1 MSKQATK
8 LRKPTLL
15 IILDG
20 FGLNPDPENNAVVE
34 ADTPNFDR
42 YFSQYPMTRLQAS
55 GRGVGLP
62 EGQMGNSEVG
72 HMTIGSGMIV
82 KQDLVRIDDA
92 IEDGSFYQNPALL
105 QAIERAKA
113 AKRPLHLAGLVSDG
127 GVHSHITHL
136 EALIRLCHQHLVV
149 AQLHMITD
157 GRDTAP
163 QAAVTY
169 VDRLE
174 ALLDACGGRIG
185 TVCGR
190 YYAMDRDQ
198 RWQRVAKAWE
208 AMVRG
213 KGNQMNSSAE
223 AIQQSYKEAVTD
235 EFIKPTVLPG
245 LQPVQSGDEI
255 VFFNFRNDRTRQIAA
270 AFAIA
275 SFDDFDRGEDYKP
288 VNITCMTH
296 YDSKLNAPV
305 VFAPDRPQVTLAS
318 VVSSAGLRQLHCAET
333 EKYPHVTFFFN
344 GGREACFPGEDRRL
358 IDSPRVSTYDMQP
371 EMSAA
376 QVADTMIDALR
387 SRQYDFLVVNF
398 ANGDMVGH
406 TAVREAILQAVKVL
420 DYEVGRVLETAESLG
435 YSVILTADH
444 GNCDEMVDPKTGEPQ
459 TQHSQ
464 HPVPCLVIDDETSML
479 SRSDN
484 LSAIAPTVLQLMGLA
499 KPQDMTGSAL
509 ICDEWAKSGKGQGLF
524 E

>member
-1 MSKQATK
+1 MPKQTTE
-8 LRKPTLL
+8 LRKPALL

-42 YFSQYPMTRLQAS
+42 YFAQYPMAQLEAS

-92 IEDGSFYQNPALL
+92 IEDGSFYHNPALL
-105 QAIERAKA
+105 QAVESAKVTN
-113 AKRPLHLAGLVSDG
+113 RPVHLIGLVSDG
-127 GVHSHITHL
+127 GVHSHINHL
-136 EALIRLCHQHLVV
+136 EALIRLCHQHGVV

-163 QAAVTY
+163 QAAINF

-174 ALLDACGGRIG
+174 TLLGTCGGRIG

-198 RWQRVAKAWE
+198 RWERIAEAW
-208 AMVRG
+208 AAFVHG
-213 KGNQMNSSAE
+213 KGRHMNTASE
-223 AIQQSYKEAVTD
+223 AILQSYQESIAD
-235 EFIKPTVLPG
+235 EFIKPAVLPG
-245 LQPVQSGDEI
+245 LQPVQAGDEI
-255 VFFNFRNDRTRQIAA
+255 VFFNYRNDRTRQLAA
-270 AFAIA
+270 AFAMP
-275 SFDDFDRGEDYKP
+275 SFENIERGSDYQP
-288 VNITCMTH
+288 VNVTCMTH
-296 YDSKLNAPV
+296 YDSRLNAPV
-305 VFAPDRPQVTLAS
+305 VFAPVHPEVTLAS
-318 VVSSAGLRQLHCAET
+318 VVSNAGLQQLHCAET

-344 GGREACFPGEDRRL
+344 GGREACFPGEDRKL
-358 IDSPRVSTYDMQP
+358 IDSPRVATYDMQP
-371 EMSAA
+371 EMSAP
-376 QVADTMIDALR
+376 QVADTMIDALQ
-387 SRQYDFLVVNF
+387 SKQYDFLVVNF

-406 TAVREAILQAVKVL
+406 TAVREAILEAVKVL
-420 DYEVGRVLETAESLG
+420 DYEVGRVLETARALG

-444 GNCDEMVDPKTGEPQ
+444 GNCDEMVDPETGEPQ

-464 HPVPCLVIDDETSML
+464 HPVPCLVIDDETRKL
-479 SRSDN
+479 AECDN
-484 LSAIAPTVLQLMGLA
+484 LSAIAPTVLQLMGLV
-499 KPQDMTGSAL
+499 KPEAMTGNSL
-509 ICDEWAKSGKGQGLF
+509 ICDEWAQSSRGERLF
-524 E
+524 G